1 VTVRQSAGA
10 SAVSARLT
18 RAHRTYGVG
27 SGSVRGGR
35 ASVRLGVRALTRGN
49 YVLSVVIS
57 GPGGATHWQIPVII
71 T

>member
-1 VTVRQSAGA
+1 
-10 SAVSARLT
+10 
-18 RAHRTYGVG
+18 
-27 SGSVRGGR
+27 
-35 ASVRLGVRALTRGN
+35 VRLGVRALTRGN